1 MTNKERFIM
10 WGKGAIALVI
20 LMLYAIGV
28 VGGIGN
34 LCYYHQY
41 VPALGVL
48 VTGVLAFPTVKRFFK
63 KMSE

>member
-10 WGKGAIALVI
+10 WGKGALALVI

-48 VTGVLAFPTVKRFFK
+48 VTGVLALPKVKEVFENFIN
-63 KMSE
+63 

>member
-1 MTNKERFIM
+1 MTNRERFLM

-41 VPALGVL
+41 VPAIGVL
-48 VTGVLAFPTVKRFFK
+48 ATGVLAFPTVKRFFK
-63 KMSE
+63 KMLE

>member
-28 VGGIGN
+28 VGGIGI
-34 LCYYHQY
+34 LCYYHEY
-41 VPALGVL
+41 IPALGVL
-48 VTGVLAFPTVKRFFK
+48 VTGVLALPTVKRFFK
-63 KMSE
+63 EMSE